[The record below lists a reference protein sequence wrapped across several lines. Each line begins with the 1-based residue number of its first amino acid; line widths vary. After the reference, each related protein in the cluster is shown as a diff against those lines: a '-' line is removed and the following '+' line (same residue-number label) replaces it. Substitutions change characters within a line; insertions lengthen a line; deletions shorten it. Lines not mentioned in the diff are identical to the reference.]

1 MFDHG
6 CLRPAASSFPL
17 RWIAVSFF
25 IISSTLNYLDRNLLS
40 LLAPLIMADLHFNQ
54 TQFGWLI
61 SLFSITYAAS
71 SLVTGWMLDRFGIN
85 RTMSGA
91 VGWWSLAAIGHALIR
106 SFTGLAFVR
115 AALGVGE
122 SPSTPAVGK
131 LNGLYLQPEE
141 RALGAAA
148 NQIGLSLA
156 GIIGPLWI
164 GFAIVHSWRAP
175 FLLNGMIG
183 LVWIPFWLLVNR
195 AIPARYGDSEY
206 AQPKAP
212 GQRAGFAML
221 RDRNLLWLIA
231 ANVLWMA
238 AYSIWTNWLTLY
250 LVHVHKI
257 TLQQSAAYVWIP
269 PLVSNA
275 GGFFGGWLS
284 WRWMKSNMK
293 PLDARRRAVWVSAL
307 CSLFGL
313 LLPFAPNAAWATA
326 GVSISYF
333 AVLAGSVNIYALP
346 IDIFGPGRAGF
357 ALSALTFAFGVMQA
371 ALSPLIGKMGDR
383 NLYPQVI
390 WLATAP
396 LFISALVL
404 MQCRAPETQEGD

>member
-1 MFDHG
+1 M
-6 CLRPAASSFPL
+6 RPVTSSVPL

-40 LLAPLIMADLHFNQ
+40 LLAPLIMASLHFNQ

-61 SLFSITYAAS
+61 SMFSFTYAIS

-91 VGWWSLAAIGHALIR
+91 VGWWSIAAIGHGLVR
-106 SFTGLAFVR
+106 SFGGLVLWR

-131 LNGLYLQPEE
+131 LNGLYLEPEE

-156 GIIGPLWI
+156 AVIGPLWI
-164 GFAIVHSWRAP
+164 GFALVHSWREP
-175 FLLNGMIG
+175 FLINGIIG
-183 LVWIPFWLLVNR
+183 LVWIPLWLLVNR
-195 AIPARYGDSEY
+195 AIPARYRDSEFV
-206 AQPKAP
+206 QRNVP
-212 GQRAGFAML
+212 GERAGFAML
-221 RDRNLLWLIA
+221 RDRNLLLLIA

-257 TLQQSAAYVWIP
+257 TLKQSAAYVWIP
-269 PLVSNA
+269 PLISNV

-284 WRWMKSNMK
+284 LRWMKRNMK
-293 PLDARRRAVWVSAL
+293 TLDARRRAVWVSAF
-307 CSLFGL
+307 CSLFAL

-326 GVSISYF
+326 GISISYF

-357 ALSALTFAFGVMQA
+357 ALSALTFAFGIMQTV
-371 ALSPLIGKMGDR
+371 LSPLIGKMGDH

-390 WLATAP
+390 WLATLP
-396 LFISALVL
+396 LFLSAFVL
-404 MQCRAPETQEGD
+404 NQCRMPQQDTEVAD